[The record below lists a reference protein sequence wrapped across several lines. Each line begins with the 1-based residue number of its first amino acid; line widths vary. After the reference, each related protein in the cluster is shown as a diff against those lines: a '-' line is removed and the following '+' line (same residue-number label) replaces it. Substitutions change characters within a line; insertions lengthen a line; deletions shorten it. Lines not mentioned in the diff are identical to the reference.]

1 MGSRAMDM
9 KDDDD
14 LFDLQRELFLERKRK
29 FGQRED
35 SANDPAVPVKYTPV
49 DTGEECVGG

>member
-1 MGSRAMDM
+1 MEWGAMDM

-14 LFDLQRELFLERKRK
+14 LFDLQRELFLERKKK
-29 FGQRED
+29 FGHRED
-35 SANDPAVPVKYTPV
+35 PMEGQAAPAKYTPI

>member
-1 MGSRAMDM
+1 M

-14 LFDLQRELFLERKRK
+14 FFDLQRELFLERQKN
-29 FGQRED
+29 FGHRED
-35 SANDPAVPVKYTPV
+35 QPAEGVNPVRYVPV

>member
-1 MGSRAMDM
+1 MEWGAMDM

-14 LFDLQRELFLERKRK
+14 LFDLQRELFLERKKK
-29 FGQRED
+29 FGHREGPMEGQAA
-35 SANDPAVPVKYTPV
+35 SAKYTPI